1 MTCCSNIVLY
11 PTTAV
16 EGIAQMV
23 LEHFFHEGVENTCV
37 IINSLFDYD
46 QFKSKG
52 YRIIHY
58 NLEHKYPIK
67 DKCPLHNGQNWEDY
81 YKPFIDKSDE
91 IWDFNIENY
100 DYYNENGYGDK
111 FVFVPLRY
119 TSWFEQFIIPYSPRF
134 ELQFEGVFDTEFR
147 LKCLNQITNPC
158 IVKDGI
164 PQYVEGEELKFKLT
178 NTLVSRD
185 RFMEKQDSK
194 FCLDIPHYN
203 QPETINVVR
212 IFENTC
218 LNRQTIVYDEY
229 NIGSREYY
237 GNIPIYIDSLD
248 KTFLLSLIRN
258 TQPKLNTANVFK
270 ELSYSPES
278 YQQLR
283 EKIKKDFERIIQRE
297 IPDSVLK
304 KLD

>member
-1 MTCCSNIVLY
+1 MSRQVFSMTCCSNIVLY

-119 TSWFEQFIIPYSPRF
+119 TSWFEQFIIPYSPS
-134 ELQFEGVFDTEFR
+134 TYW
-147 LKCLNQITNPC
+147 
-158 IVKDGI
+158 GI
-164 PQYVEGEELKFKLT
+164 PSLT
-178 NTLVSRD
+178 
-185 RFMEKQDSK
+185 
-194 FCLDIPHYN
+194 
-203 QPETINVVR
+203 
-212 IFENTC
+212 
-218 LNRQTIVYDEY
+218 
-229 NIGSREYY
+229 
-237 GNIPIYIDSLD
+237 
-248 KTFLLSLIRN
+248 
-258 TQPKLNTANVFK
+258 
-270 ELSYSPES
+270 
-278 YQQLR
+278 
-283 EKIKKDFERIIQRE
+283 IQGFV
-297 IPDSVLK
+297 I
-304 KLD
+304 